1 MSLNTGNSSP
11 VDHQV
16 LRRDLRVI
24 LLLSVVLFGAIAALW
39 LIDGRTSFLA
49 KLAG

>member
-1 MSLNTGNSSP
+1 MSLNTGNLSP

-24 LLLSVVLFGAIAALW
+24 LLLSVALFGAIAVLW
-39 LIDGRTSFLA
+39 MIDGRTGFLA
-49 KLAG
+49 SLAS